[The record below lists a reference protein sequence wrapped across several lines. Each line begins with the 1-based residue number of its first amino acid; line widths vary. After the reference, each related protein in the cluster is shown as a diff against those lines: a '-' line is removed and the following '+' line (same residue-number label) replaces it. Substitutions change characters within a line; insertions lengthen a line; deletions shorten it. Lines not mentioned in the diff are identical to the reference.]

1 MKFQYVTSGFPTK
14 RGDPPSENKLASKPG
29 KVEANQKQI
38 WKFEKPNYKPRP
50 RLLQV
55 GGAR

>member
-29 KVEANQKQI
+29 KVEANQKQSGNSRSQTI
-38 WKFEKPNYKPRP
+38 SRDRASCK
-50 RLLQV
+50 
-55 GGAR
+55 